1 MSQRVKRK
9 HSVSSELPAA
19 LLVTHTG
26 QLMLQSWMMLAR
38 VRGEVVDTQ
47 GEVTQHEEEEERRH
61 GRWARSL
68 SSRRGAGERGGAAGA
83 LGLRPL
89 LAFLLPASKF

>member
-26 QLMLQSWMMLAR
+26 QLMLQSWMMFIAR

-47 GEVTQHEEEEERRH
+47 
-61 GRWARSL
+61 RSR
-68 SSRRGAGERGGAAGA
+68 SDAA
-83 LGLRPL
+83 
-89 LAFLLPASKF
+89 